1 MVKAALTEMREKMQR
16 RPGDVGSTEVQVGAL
31 TARISFMTEHLIKH
45 KKDNHSRRGLV
56 LMLEQRKKLLKYFRK
71 KNPAGYDKLLLDL
84 NLKDPFANSGL
95 RKDYSSFPA
104 KSKKSKSAK
113 AKRAKA
119 AKATRAG
126 RR

>member
-71 KNPAGYDKLLLDL
+71 KNPAGCAPPAPL
-84 NLKDPFANSGL
+84 PPAPRGAAGVPWRL
-95 RKDYSSFPA
+95 R
-104 KSKKSKSAK
+104 
-113 AKRAKA
+113 
-119 AKATRAG
+119 G
-126 RR
+126 NVL